1 MKEHVIYKKCIYRC
15 IAVRHARRSVNCMVR
30 KKRETEIV
38 CSFHGISI
46 ICRLQVDFIFTQM
59 RNNCCVS
66 CLRNA
71 IRPKT
76 ALSRDTWHV
85 ERAGI
90 SLLFAYLSFIAE
102 IKSNKGTRYKQTNCT
117 PKYVLDRRDICLDF
131 EKFAVS

>member
-76 ALSRDTWHV
+76 SFHV
-85 ERAGI
+85 
-90 SLLFAYLSFIAE
+90 
-102 IKSNKGTRYKQTNCT
+102 T
-117 PKYVLDRRDICLDF
+117 RDISSEREFRCCLHIS
-131 EKFAVS
+131 VSLRKSSQTRAQGTNKQIVHLNMY